1 MWQFPSLSYEVLHIC
16 LHFLR
21 VQEAAEN
28 FKMLSSS
35 SPIFDISK
43 HTTFSQTNTSV
54 KDSLKGQY
62 NEFFYSGFFI
72 KQLLLVPFDTHRKD
86 FKFF

>member
-1 MWQFPSLSYEVLHIC
+1 
-16 LHFLR
+16 
-21 VQEAAEN
+21 
-28 FKMLSSS
+28 MLSSS

-62 NEFFYSGFFI
+62 HEFFLPRFFFI
-72 KQLLLVPFDTHRKD
+72 KQFLLVPLDMHKTNFN
-86 FKFF
+86 FF